1 MPITKNRYSIIHDLI
16 IAQVDYAATKHPE
29 SCNKF
34 LKVTECVPH
43 IENELAV
50 AQAQSDAE
58 AKEGYS
64 VQATLNEEVWEAMEA
79 YAKGE
84 FDHAIEELA
93 QVAAVAIRGIN
104 FIMEY
109 HTNA

>member
-1 MPITKNRYSIIHDLI
+1 MAKSRSEMIYDLVM
-16 IAQVDYAATKHPE
+16 AQVNYASAKHPE
-29 SCNKF
+29 FCNKF

-50 AQAQSDAE
+50 ARAQSDAE
-58 AKEGYS
+58 AKEGFS

-84 FDHAIEELA
+84 FNHAIEELA
-93 QVAAVAIRGIN
+93 QVAAVAMRGIN

>member
-1 MPITKNRYSIIHDLI
+1 MIHDLVMTQI
-16 IAQVDYAATKHPE
+16 DYTKTKHPE
-29 SCNKF
+29 FCNKF
-34 LKVTECVPH
+34 LKVTECVQH
-43 IENELAV
+43 IENELAI
-50 AQAQSDAE
+50 ARAQSDAE
-58 AKEGYS
+58 AKEGFS
-64 VQATLNEEVWEAMEA
+64 VQATLNEEVLEAMEA

-109 HTNA
+109 HTNG

>member
-1 MPITKNRYSIIHDLI
+1 MAKSRSEMIYDLVM
-16 IAQVDYAATKHPE
+16 AQVNYASTKHPE
-29 SCNKF
+29 FCNKF

-50 AQAQSDAE
+50 ARAQSDAE
-58 AKEGYS
+58 AKEGFS

-93 QVAAVAIRGIN
+93 QVAAVAMRGIN

-109 HTNA
+109 HTNG

>member
-1 MPITKNRYSIIHDLI
+1 MPITKNRNSMIHDLVM
-16 IAQVDYAATKHPE
+16 AQVDYATTKHPE
-29 SCNKF
+29 FCNKF
-34 LKVTECVPH
+34 LKVTECVQH
-43 IENELAV
+43 IENELAI
-50 AQAQSDAE
+50 ARAQSDAE
-58 AKEGYS
+58 AKEGFS
-64 VQATLNEEVWEAMEA
+64 VQAILNEEVLEAMEA

-84 FDHAIEELA
+84 FNHAIEELA